1 VRPWPVSPIIR
12 LGLLGLL
19 CLGSADAFAGRK
31 KPAPKPAPAPVDL
44 PDPSPGTVVE
54 RAYTEDVEGSIIHRL
69 GFLVNVYAHGMQGYI
84 SDATRDRR
92 VGVSEPSLERFR
104 SQLVTATLAFFEYS
118 WHVDGV
124 RHTRI
129 YVSRSNHDFA
139 RLIPRS
145 VTDLVAPGT
154 SEADYLPDVGV
165 FRFARNGIEVPGS
178 TVLPSHDPR
187 ANRTNDAEIKILQTL
202 KNDIRLNPAMANGEL
217 HGFVSQKPC
226 MSCSP
231 ALRRFASE
239 TGATVRINYIDGE
252 NAEGRRTPLFLA
264 LRQIREVAAT
274 VLVSYFTH
282 VPPS

>member
-1 VRPWPVSPIIR
+1 
-12 LGLLGLL
+12 
-19 CLGSADAFAGRK
+19 
-31 KPAPKPAPAPVDL
+31 
-44 PDPSPGTVVE
+44 
-54 RAYTEDVEGSIIHRL
+54 
-69 GFLVNVYAHGMQGYI
+69 M
-84 SDATRDRR
+84 
-92 VGVSEPSLERFR
+92 
-104 SQLVTATLAFFEYS
+104 
-118 WHVDGV
+118 
-124 RHTRI
+124 
-129 YVSRSNHDFA
+129 
-139 RLIPRS
+139 
-145 VTDLVAPGT
+145 
-154 SEADYLPDVGV
+154 
-165 FRFARNGIEVPGS
+165 
-178 TVLPSHDPR
+178 LPSHDPR

>member
-1 VRPWPVSPIIR
+1 MRPSFITSVIR
-12 LGLLGLL
+12 LALVGLL
-19 CLGSADAFAGRK
+19 CLGCTDASAGRK
-31 KPAPKPAPAPVDL
+31 KPAPKPTPAPVEL

-54 RAYTEDVEGSIIHRL
+54 RAYTEDVEGTIIHRL
-69 GFLVNVYAHGMQGYI
+69 GFLVNVYAQGMQGYI
-84 SDATRDRR
+84 NDATRDRR
-92 VGVSEPSLERFR
+92 VGVSESSLERFR
-104 SQLVTATLAFFEYS
+104 SQLVTATLAFFEYT
-118 WHVDGV
+118 WRVEGV
-124 RHTRI
+124 RYTRI

-139 RLIPRS
+139 RLIPRN

-154 SEADYLPDVGV
+154 TEADYLPDVGV
-165 FRFARNGIEVPGS
+165 FRFARTTVEVPGS

-187 ANRTNDAEIKILQTL
+187 ADRTNDAEIKILQTL

-217 HGFVSQKPC
+217 LGFVSQKPC

-252 NAEGRRTPLFLA
+252 NSEGRRTPLFLA

-282 VPPS
+282 VSPS